1 LHCPAI
7 ADQFKRPQKTDA
19 PFPKTRRIELG
30 HWIILDEKE
39 GLKMFR
45 ILNLQ
50 RAAISLA
57 LFALVAFGSAVAA
70 HADTV
75 TFQIDQTGG
84 TLPAQNYG
92 TIKLTLVG
100 SAIQVEINMNAGI
113 KLIQTGQDASV
124 AFNSN
129 LSPDPTIGVTGLPS
143 GYSLLG
149 SGVPG
154 SLHMD
159 GTGFFEYGIG
169 STFGAND
176 AGAVQSMTFTVT
188 KSGGF
193 GSVFDLVSANAAG
206 FTFSFDIF
214 CQSCNGGQGATGF
227 VGVKTST
234 APVPEPASMFL
245 LGTGLV
251 GAAAGIRRR
260 RNRK

>member
-1 LHCPAI
+1 MLRV
-7 ADQFKRPQKTDA
+7 FK
-19 PFPKTRRIELG
+19 
-30 HWIILDEKE
+30 
-39 GLKMFR
+39 
-45 ILNLQ
+45 LQ
-50 RAAISLA
+50 RAAVSLA
-57 LFALVAFGSAVAA
+57 LFAVVALGSAVAA

-75 TFQIDQTGG
+75 TFQINQTGG

-92 TIKLTLVG
+92 SITLTLNGTGGIDV
-100 SAIQVEINMNAGI
+100 SINMVAGVT
-113 KLIQTGQDASV
+113 LIQTGQDASV
-124 AFNSN
+124 AFNSSLN
-129 LSPDPTIGVTGLPS
+129 PDPTIAITGLPA

-149 SGVPG
+149 GGVPG

-176 AGAVQSMTFTVT
+176 AGAVQNMTFTVT

-193 GSVFDLVSANAAG
+193 SSVFNLVSPNAQN

-214 CQSCNGGQGATGF
+214 CSSCNNGQGATGF
-227 VGVKTST
+227 VGTGTNTV
-234 APVPEPASMFL
+234 PGVPEPASMIL

-260 RNRK
+260 RNRIKV